1 MAANA
6 DYTIRFSIPSAK
18 EDGKPVILNIRV
30 TDTPLPGKEEYCL
43 PHKCVRFWRTIQ
55 DMFDD
60 CVVVPGKIRVLKIE
74 YNRPYSAKAILRY
87 VALLKSGKYD
97 FIRMKFFKMHLA
109 FFGDSQ
115 STEEFYK
122 TNTHPD
128 GDERTALKKYYGALS
143 LHYEKSFHWRHGNQ
157 EHCDIRRDVAEMC
170 VYDTFGDFG
179 YLDDNSD
186 HEARG
191 PQDEVSA
198 NLYPQSHQPRGEWYY
213 DEDVDDYFLDDNG
226 PKREEIDFS
235 DLNDPLMFCIA
246 RFLCDEEMEM
256 MMDHIMDS
264 TGWGEELLKTLVSYY
279 EEIVD
284 EYVTRP
290 YLLMSFGAPKK
301 FAFTEARLYR
311 ENPKE
316 YSKTTKKIVKL
327 SKKMHKGHNN
337 CIYNFLRTLPV
348 VAKYIMENYERKGTV
363 ETVQLSV
370 RLRKR
375 FMTLS
380 YEELVDSLDLKEYNP
395 RRPEGMW
402 VSEYT
407 GTKPE
412 NIHFSINGLPYSDIE
427 DLNVAETY
435 DCIEAQQMQKYK
447 EQQRQEALRKNNG
460 GLGKRARRRGETSG
474 VATVSSGVQKK
485 KGPVML

>member
-6 DYTIRFSIPSAK
+6 DYTIRFSICSAK

-30 TDTPLPGKEEYCL
+30 TDTPIPGKEDYCL
-43 PHKCVRFWRTIQ
+43 PHKYIRYWKTIQ

-60 CVVVPGKIRVLKIE
+60 CVVVSDKLQVLKIE

-109 FFGDSQ
+109 FFGNAS
-115 STEEFYK
+115 STEAFYEK
-122 TNTHPD
+122 NFD
-128 GDERTALKKYYGALS
+128 SNDEERAALKKYYGALT
-143 LHYEKSFHWRHGNQ
+143 LHYKKSFHWRYDSMERHV
-157 EHCDIRRDVAEMC
+157 IRRRAAQLCQE
-170 VYDTFGDFG
+170 DTFEDLMYFEMVSESQ
-179 YLDDNSD
+179 DQV
-186 HEARG
+186 EAVLSIRV
-191 PQDEVSA
+191 PEPRDE
-198 NLYPQSHQPRGEWYY
+198 YYY
-213 DEDVDDYFLDDNG
+213 DDDVYSYNEPEEL
-226 PKREEIDFS
+226 REELDFS
-235 DLNDPLMFCIA
+235 DLNDPLMFCVA
-246 RFLCDEEMEM
+246 GFLADEEMM
-256 MMDHIMDS
+256 MLMDHIMDS
-264 TGWGEELLKTLVSYY
+264 TGWGEGLLKTLVEHY

-284 EYVTRP
+284 DYVTRP
-290 YLLMSFGAPKK
+290 YLLMSFGAPKT
-301 FAFTEARLYR
+301 FAFTEAKLYR
-311 ENPKE
+311 DSPKVH
-316 YSKTTKKIVKL
+316 SKTQKKIVKR

-348 VAKYIMENYERKGTV
+348 VAKYIMENYDRAGTI
-363 ETVQLSV
+363 EAVQLSV

-380 YEELVDSLDLKEYNP
+380 YEELVDSLNLKEYNP

-407 GTKPE
+407 GSKPE

-474 VATVSSGVQKK
+474 VVITAGAQKK